1 MNSKTKPNQ
10 LSPLGGFSLL
20 TVAALTI
27 MVGCV
32 IVPGLP
38 NVAAQLQITVS
49 SGWLVTLP
57 SLGVIL
63 FSPLAARLMD
73 KVGLRSALM
82 LGLFLYGLFGVIGVF
97 LSGNLLVFI
106 DRILLGGATAIIM
119 AAGTGLISEFY
130 QGEARMSMLAKQGMS
145 IELGGVIFLFIGG
158 LLASMNWS
166 YPFAL
171 YLMAWVLLL
180 FVKIS
185 IPNTKSK
192 IIHESRITDYKK
204 LPAGVVI
211 AYIAATISMILF
223 FTGIIV
229 LPGKL
234 SGLSFNEAE
243 TGYYLSFISLI
254 AVIGAA
260 ALPMI
265 ARKLSEHIVLGLS
278 MFSYAVAH
286 FCFSFAASTTL
297 IVFGGVML
305 GIGFGLSIPL
315 VNHLTVEYSSERCRS
330 RNLAYLSMAIF
341 SGQFLSSFM
350 EFIPGEIS
358 IIFITATL
366 IAVVAGLVF
375 SILRP
380 LKEIKL

>member
-1 MNSKTKPNQ
+1 MNCKTKPNQ
-10 LSPLGGFSLL
+10 LSPLGGFTLL
-20 TVAALTI
+20 IVAALTI

-38 NVAAQLQITVS
+38 NVAAHLQITVS

-63 FSPLAARLMD
+63 FSPLAARLME

-106 DRILLGGATAIIM
+106 DRILLGGATAIVM
-119 AAGTGLISEFY
+119 AAGTGLISDFY
-130 QGEARMSMLAKQGMS
+130 QDEARMSMIAKQGMS

-171 YLMAWVLLL
+171 YLIAWILLL

-192 IIHESRITDYKK
+192 IIHESRITDHKK

-211 AYIAATISMILF
+211 AYIAAMISMLLF

-234 SGLSFNEAE
+234 SGLNFNEAE

-260 ALPMI
+260 VLPMI

-278 MFSYAVAH
+278 MFSYAGAH

-315 VNHLTVEYSSERCRS
+315 VNHLTVEYSSERSRS

-358 IIFITATL
+358 SIFITATL

-375 SILRP
+375 SILHP
-380 LKEIKL
+380 LK